1 MEAERVSNMSGFY
14 RMMSGRRFAAHEKA
28 GSAGQGNNK
37 RPETDAVPNGQPER
51 QEMRGGTIIGV
62 ALRTSVLMIL
72 LCGLAYPLVSTGVAQ
87 VLFPQQAN
95 GSMLRNAEGQVV
107 GSELIGQSFANPAFF
122 QGRISSIDYNG
133 AGSGSSNYAP
143 SNPAL
148 IQRVKDSIAGWQK
161 NNPDVPIS
169 QVPVDLIT
177 NSGSGLDPHI
187 SPQAARVQI
196 PRISRLTGIA
206 QDKLKAL
213 VQEQTEDRSAGVFG
227 EPRVNVL
234 KLNLALEAQVQV
246 QSAKR

>member
-14 RMMSGRRFAAHEKA
+14 RMMSGRRFAAHEKG

-51 QEMRGGTIIGV
+51 EEMRGGAIVGV
-62 ALRTSVLMIL
+62 ALRISVLMIL

-122 QGRISSIDYNG
+122 QGRVSSIDYNG

-148 IQRVKDSIAGWQK
+148 IQRVKDSIADWQK

-187 SPQAARVQI
+187 SPQAAQVQI
-196 PRISRLTGIA
+196 PRISGLTGIA

-234 KLNLALEAQVQV
+234 KLNLALEAQTQA
-246 QSAKR
+246 QPAKP

>member
-1 MEAERVSNMSGFY
+1 MNGFY

-28 GSAGQGNNK
+28 ESGGQGHNK
-37 RPETDAVPNGQPER
+37 RTGTGTVSEGQPER
-51 QEMRGGTIIGV
+51 QEMRGSTVIGV

-95 GSMLRNAEGQVV
+95 GSMLRDAEGRVV
-107 GSELIGQSFANPAFF
+107 GSELIGQSFADSAFF
-122 QGRISSIDYNG
+122 QGRVSSVNYNG

-148 IQRVKDSIAGWQK
+148 IQRVKDSIADWQK
-161 NNPDVPIS
+161 HNPDIPVS

-196 PRISRLTGIA
+196 PRISGLTGIP
-206 QDKLKAL
+206 QDQLRAL
-213 VQEQTEDRSAGVFG
+213 VQEQTEGRSAGVFG

-234 KLNLALEAQVQV
+234 KLNLALEAQIKVEP
-246 QSAKR
+246 AKR